1 MIKVVRSGDE
11 TSQKVIGAFLKRVKK
26 SNLIARK
33 RKTQIAPLKMSY
45 FKRNR
50 KAVKRE
56 KWLAAQAIR
65 EKVGKK

>member
-1 MIKVVRSGDE
+1 MINVVRNGDE
-11 TSQKVIGAFLKRVKK
+11 TSQKVVSVFLKRVKK

-33 RKTQIAPLKMSY
+33 RKTQIAEVKMSY

-56 KWLAAQAIR
+56 KWLAD
-65 EKVGKK
+65 KVIKDKIGKK